1 MTARRVV
8 LLGEEVL
15 RIPTAKIKG
24 FGEETQ
30 GLIED
35 LFDTM
40 YHAGGI
46 GIAAPQIGVSLRICV
61 IDLGRAEELE
71 ESQRLTLINPAIVE
85 SSKAKEKATEGCLS
99 IPGMEEIVK
108 RPSQI
113 KVRAQDELGNP
124 IELEA
129 EGLLSRVIQHE
140 VDHLDGI
147 LFFDRVTPLK
157 RRLLL
162 NKWRNSQ
169 KEESAQ

>member
-1 MTARRVV
+1 
-8 LLGEEVL
+8 
-15 RIPTAKIKG
+15 
-24 FGEETQ
+24 
-30 GLIED
+30 
-35 LFDTM
+35 
-40 YHAGGI
+40 
-46 GIAAPQIGVSLRICV
+46 
-61 IDLGRAEELE
+61 
-71 ESQRLTLINPAIVE
+71 
-85 SSKAKEKATEGCLS
+85 
-99 IPGMEEIVK
+99 MEEIVK

-169 KEESAQ
+169 NEESAQ

>member
-15 RIPTAKIKG
+15 RIPTEKIKG

-61 IDLGRAEELE
+61 IDLGRAEDLE

-85 SSKAKEKATEGCLS
+85 SSKAKECSIAKLCVEKYRYHPPVEHSGNARTSYHAYLNEKIKQRTIKANECS
-99 IPGMEEIVK
+99 
-108 RPSQI
+108 
-113 KVRAQDELGNP
+113 
-124 IELEA
+124 
-129 EGLLSRVIQHE
+129 
-140 VDHLDGI
+140 
-147 LFFDRVTPLK
+147 
-157 RRLLL
+157 
-162 NKWRNSQ
+162 
-169 KEESAQ
+169 

>member
-1 MTARRVV
+1 
-8 LLGEEVL
+8 
-15 RIPTAKIKG
+15 
-24 FGEETQ
+24 
-30 GLIED
+30 
-35 LFDTM
+35 M
-40 YHAGGI
+40 YKR
-46 GIAAPQIGVSLRICV
+46 Q
-61 IDLGRAEELE
+61 
-71 ESQRLTLINPAIVE
+71 
-85 SSKAKEKATEGCLS
+85 
-99 IPGMEEIVK
+99 EIVK

-157 RRLLL
+157 RKILL
-162 NKWRNSQ
+162 NKWKNSQ

>member
-1 MTARRVV
+1 
-8 LLGEEVL
+8 
-15 RIPTAKIKG
+15 
-24 FGEETQ
+24 
-30 GLIED
+30 
-35 LFDTM
+35 
-40 YHAGGI
+40 
-46 GIAAPQIGVSLRICV
+46 
-61 IDLGRAEELE
+61 
-71 ESQRLTLINPAIVE
+71 
-85 SSKAKEKATEGCLS
+85 
-99 IPGMEEIVK
+99 MEEIVK

-157 RRLLL
+157 RKILL
-162 NKWRNSQ
+162 NKWKNSQ

>member
-15 RIPTAKIKG
+15 RIPTEKIKG

-61 IDLGRAEELE
+61 IDLGRAEDLQ
-71 ESQRLTLINPAIVE
+71 ESQRMTLINPAIVE
-85 SSKAKEKATEGCLS
+85 SSKAKECSIAELCVEKYRFHPPVEHSRDARTSYHAYLNEKIKHRTIKANECS
-99 IPGMEEIVK
+99 
-108 RPSQI
+108 
-113 KVRAQDELGNP
+113 
-124 IELEA
+124 
-129 EGLLSRVIQHE
+129 
-140 VDHLDGI
+140 
-147 LFFDRVTPLK
+147 
-157 RRLLL
+157 
-162 NKWRNSQ
+162 
-169 KEESAQ
+169 

>member
-1 MTARRVV
+1 M
-8 LLGEEVL
+8 EEV
-15 RIPTAKIKG
+15 
-24 FGEETQ
+24 
-30 GLIED
+30 
-35 LFDTM
+35 
-40 YHAGGI
+40 
-46 GIAAPQIGVSLRICV
+46 
-61 IDLGRAEELE
+61 
-71 ESQRLTLINPAIVE
+71 
-85 SSKAKEKATEGCLS
+85 
-99 IPGMEEIVK
+99 VK